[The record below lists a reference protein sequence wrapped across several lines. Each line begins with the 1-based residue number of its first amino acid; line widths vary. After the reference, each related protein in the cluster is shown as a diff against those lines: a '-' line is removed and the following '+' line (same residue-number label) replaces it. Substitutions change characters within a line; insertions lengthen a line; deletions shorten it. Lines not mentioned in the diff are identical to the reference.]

1 MNNIDISYFE
11 KGYSFIAGIDE
22 AGRGPLAGPVV
33 AAAVILPKNYFNQL
47 INDSKKLTAKQRE
60 QVFEII
66 KRDSVCWRFS
76 VISHNTIDKFNILNA
91 TLLAMEK
98 SASKLFPKPDLIL
111 IDGNKKFNSTV
122 ETISLIK
129 GDSISQSIAAASI
142 IAKVI
147 RDRIMDRLDISYPHY
162 NWKKN
167 RGYPT
172 KEHYKAI
179 IEHGISPV
187 HRKSFLKRVNTN
199 GF

>member
-1 MNNIDISYFE
+1 MNSIDSSYFE
-11 KGYSFIAGIDE
+11 KGYSFIGGIDE

-66 KRDSVCWRFS
+66 KRDSICWRFS
-76 VISHNTIDKFNILNA
+76 VVSHNTIDKLNILNA

-98 SASKLFPKPDLIL
+98 SASKLIPKPDLIL
-111 IDGNKKFNSTV
+111 IDGNKKFNTTV

-142 IAKVI
+142 VAKVI
-147 RDRIMDRLDISYPHY
+147 RDRIMDRLDFIYPRY

-167 RGYPT
+167 KGYPT

-179 IEHGISPV
+179 IEHGISPI
-187 HRKSFLKRVNTN
+187 HRKSFLKKVNTN